1 MAKVADQYFKLD
13 PWKIIEEGFDPD
25 YSRVSESIFSL
36 GNEYMGVRGYFEEG
50 TTCDTLLGSYFNGIY
65 ENGRK
70 EENTAYKGIVTRT
83 HFMVNSV
90 DWLYTRISLDG
101 EQLDMKT
108 AQMKS
113 FIRTLDMRTGVLTRE
128 FVWTTKTGKS
138 VKITF
143 ERFLHMD
150 KYTEGFQKISFE
162 PVNFSGQVELTMGLD
177 FNTRHFSEDYAYWK
191 EVKKE
196 AKKTSAAIIGGTLTS
211 NQRLFSGF
219 ELVSNR
225 DLDASPVEREKFI
238 GFDIKLPL
246 KEGEVSFVEKLVSN
260 LADKKMQ
267 GSDEELWNR
276 GWKAME
282 AQKAEGYDKAKQE
295 QEAFWSDVWNNF
307 DIQIEGDDKNQQGIR
322 FCIFQLQQTYHGQ
335 DPSNNIGAKGLTG
348 EAYSGHAFW
357 DTETCCLPFYL
368 FNNPK
373 AAKNLLEF
381 RYSTLE
387 QAKNRAKQLD
397 CKGACYPI
405 ATLNGNEACNLWQHA
420 STQFQPSTGV
430 AFGIYHYTHLIDDKD
445 FLYGHGA
452 EMLVEISRFLE
463 SRGDWSQLTHKF
475 GFFGVMGPD
484 EFQVMV
490 NHNAYTNYM
499 GKMTF
504 EYTIHVLNEM
514 KQKAP
519 EKYEELKKKTG
530 VTEEEIAS
538 WQNCAD
544 NTLILQDENGIFEQH
559 QGFFDL
565 PHIDVDAI
573 PVTDFPLYS
582 HWSYDHIYRN
592 DMIKQPDVLM
602 FQFLYNQQFSPA
614 CKKANYEYYEPR
626 TIHESSLSPSIHS
639 ILAAELQK
647 HKEAFD
653 FFGFATRMDL
663 DNYNRNTNEGLHT
676 TSIAAAWVNIV
687 YGFGGMRS
695 DGDILLF
702 KPSIPAAWKSYTFR
716 VEYKGAILCIKVSKE
731 SAEFKTLNG
740 KTAHIRIYDKD
751 YDVDGNGVTVEVPE
765 YWRG

>member
-1 MAKVADQYFKLD
+1 M
-13 PWKIIEEGFDPD
+13 
-25 YSRVSESIFSL
+25 
-36 GNEYMGVRGYFEEG
+36 
-50 TTCDTLLGSYFNGIY
+50 
-65 ENGRK
+65 
-70 EENTAYKGIVTRT
+70 
-83 HFMVNSV
+83 
-90 DWLYTRISLDG
+90 
-101 EQLDMKT
+101 
-108 AQMKS
+108 
-113 FIRTLDMRTGVLTRE
+113 
-128 FVWTTKTGKS
+128 
-138 VKITF
+138 
-143 ERFLHMD
+143 
-150 KYTEGFQKISFE
+150 
-162 PVNFSGQVELTMGLD
+162 
-177 FNTRHFSEDYAYWK
+177 
-191 EVKKE
+191 
-196 AKKTSAAIIGGTLTS
+196 
-211 NQRLFSGF
+211 
-219 ELVSNR
+219 
-225 DLDASPVEREKFI
+225 
-238 GFDIKLPL
+238 
-246 KEGEVSFVEKLVSN
+246 
-260 LADKKMQ
+260 
-267 GSDEELWNR
+267 
-276 GWKAME
+276 
-282 AQKAEGYDKAKQE
+282 
-295 QEAFWSDVWNNF
+295 
-307 DIQIEGDDKNQQGIR
+307 
-322 FCIFQLQQTYHGQ
+322 
-335 DPSNNIGAKGLTG
+335 
-348 EAYSGHAFW
+348 
-357 DTETCCLPFYL
+357 
-368 FNNPK
+368 
-373 AAKNLLEF
+373 
-381 RYSTLE
+381 
-387 QAKNRAKQLD
+387 
-397 CKGACYPI
+397 
-405 ATLNGNEACNLWQHA
+405 
-420 STQFQPSTGV
+420 

-463 SRGDWSQLTHKF
+463 ARGDWSQLTHKF

-514 KQKAP
+514 KEKAP

-544 NTLILQDENGIFEQH
+544 NTLIIQDENGIFEQH

-602 FQFLYNQQFSPA
+602 FQFLYNQQFSSA

-626 TIHESSLSPSIHS
+626 TIHESS
-639 ILAAELQK
+639 
-647 HKEAFD
+647 
-653 FFGFATRMDL
+653 
-663 DNYNRNTNEGLHT
+663 
-676 TSIAAAWVNIV
+676 VNIV

-765 YWRG
+765 CWRG

>member
-90 DWLYTRISLDG
+90 DWLYTRVSLDG

-162 PVNFSGQVELTMGLD
+162 PVNFSGQVELAMGLD

-238 GFDIKLPL
+238 GFDIKLLL

-514 KQKAP
+514 KEKAP

-765 YWRG
+765 CWRG

>member
-70 EENTAYKGIVTRT
+70 EEHTAYKGIVTRT

-101 EQLDMKT
+101 EHLDMKT

-113 FIRTLDMRTGVLTRE
+113 FNRMLDMRTGVLTRE
-128 FVWTTKTGKS
+128 FVWTTQTGKS

-162 PVNFSGQVELTMGLD
+162 PVNFSGEVELTMGLD

-196 AKKTSAAIIGGTLTS
+196 AKKTGAAIIGGTLTS
-211 NQRLFSGF
+211 HQRLFSGF

-225 DLDASPVEREKFI
+225 DMDATPVEREKFI

-267 GSDEELWNR
+267 GSEEELWNR

-282 AQKAEGYDKAKQE
+282 AQKAEGYDKAMQE

-322 FCIFQLQQTYHGQ
+322 FCIFQMQQTYHGQ

-357 DTETCCLPFYL
+357 DTETYCLPFYL

-397 CKGACYPI
+397 CTGACYPI

-420 STQFQPSTGV
+420 STQFHPSTGV

-463 SRGDWSQLTHKF
+463 ARGDWSQLTHKF

-514 KQKAP
+514 KEKAP

-544 NTLILQDENGIFEQH
+544 NTLIIQDENGIFEQH

-602 FQFLYNQQFSPA
+602 FQFLYNQQFSSA

-765 YWRG
+765 CWRG